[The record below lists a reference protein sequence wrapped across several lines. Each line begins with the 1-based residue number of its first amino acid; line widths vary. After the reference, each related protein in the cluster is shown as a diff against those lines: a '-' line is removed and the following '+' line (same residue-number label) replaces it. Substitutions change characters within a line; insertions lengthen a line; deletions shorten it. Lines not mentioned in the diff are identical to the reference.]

1 MQNKKIICSEDGLL
15 IKSHLFIAYLALG
28 LGGFAGLLQVFI
40 KTGKLILPF
49 NISYYQ
55 VLTVHGVL
63 LALVFTTFF
72 IFGFMLAAVSRT
84 AGCFSSS
91 MRRIAWL
98 GYIIMVLG
106 TIMAV
111 FMILLNKATVL
122 YTFYAPLQAHW
133 IFYAGLAFIIFGS
146 WLEGIAIICRY
157 AAWKKANK
165 GRLSPLLTFMAVVNT
180 LIWIIASLGVAGTIV
195 FQLIPWS
202 LGWHSTVNVVI
213 SRTLFW
219 YFGHPLVYFWLLT
232 AYMSWYVIIPKI
244 IGWKLYSDS
253 LARFSF
259 LLFLIFSIPVGFHH
273 QLMEP
278 GIGQGWKFFQVILT
292 FVVIIPSFMTAF
304 SMFATFE
311 AFGRSYQNT
320 GLFSWLK
327 KLPWKDARFLV
338 PFIGMIA
345 FIPGGAGGIINASS
359 QMNAVVHNTLW
370 ITGHFHLTISTTVT
384 LTFFGISYFLIPH
397 LTGRTLTKK
406 LNKIAI
412 IQGATWAG
420 GMTMMSGSMHIAGLL
435 GAPRRTAYT
444 DYGGAK
450 QASDWMFYQIGQA
463 IGGSILFISLLIALY
478 LVISLAFFAPK
489 GIEEFPVAKP
499 DVAEQH
505 KPLLLLEN
513 WKLWISIAIF
523 VIIIAYAIPLYS
535 MIQHAPPGS
544 SGYKLW

>member
-1 MQNKKIICSEDGLL
+1 MRKITRIQQEDSKL
-15 IKSHLFIAYLALG
+15 IKAHLVVAYFALAI
-28 LGGFAGLLQVFI
+28 GGFAGLLQVLV
-40 KTGKLILPF
+40 KTGKVILPY

-55 VLTVHGVL
+55 VLTIHGVL
-63 LALVFTTFF
+63 LALIFTTFF

-84 AGCFSSS
+84 AGTFSFYN
-91 MRRIAWL
+91 RLIAWI
-98 GYIIMVLG
+98 GYICMVIG
-106 TIMAV
+106 TIMAASMV
-111 FMILLNKATVL
+111 LLNKATVL

-133 IFYAGLAFIIFGS
+133 IFYVGLAFIIFGS
-146 WLEGIAIICRY
+146 WMDGVAIILRY
-157 AAWKKANK
+157 TRWKKVNT
-165 GRLSPLLTFMAVVNT
+165 GLSPLLTFMAVVNS
-180 LIWIIASLGVAGTIV
+180 IMWIIASLGVAGTIV

-202 LGWHSTVNVVI
+202 LGWQPTVNIAI

-232 AYMSWYVIIPKI
+232 AYMSWYVIIPKV

-278 GIGQGWKFFQVILT
+278 GIEPGWKFFQIILT
-292 FVVIIPSFMTAF
+292 FVVIIPSLMTAF

-311 AFGRSYQNT
+311 AYGRYHKGN

-327 KLPWKDARFLV
+327 KLPWNDARFFV
-338 PFIGMIA
+338 PFIGMLA

-359 QMNAVVHNTLW
+359 QMNAVVHNTSW

-406 LNKIAI
+406 LNKLAI
-412 IQGATWAG
+412 IQGITWAV
-420 GMTMMSGSMHIAGLL
+420 GMTIMSGSMHIAGLL

-450 QASDWMFYQIGQA
+450 QASDWIVYQLGQA
-463 IGGSILFISLLIALY
+463 VGGSILFISILIVLY
-478 LVISLAFFAPK
+478 LVIVLAFFAPK
-489 GIEEFPVAKP
+489 GIEEFPVAELDKSE
-499 DVAEQH
+499 EQ
-505 KPLLLLEN
+505 KPLAFLEN
-513 WKLWISIAIF
+513 WMLWVAITLF
-523 VIIIAYAIPLYS
+523 VILVAYAIPLYS

-544 SGYKLW
+544 VGYKLW